1 MFVISHPSIE
11 TKSEQF
17 PVFLS
22 NDCWFFQYHI
32 FLLTHFP
39 NQTCVSGSH
48 SLHTRSKMRCHPS
61 CNSVHQALPLLLFSR
76 DSFRI
81 VPTTACSC
89 RLQVLLLLSI
99 SIYIACSRQS
109 FANGCLQLTELQDWI
124 SSQSYQFA
132 CSSAQCGGGGG
143 AWVCEYEL
151 SVAQGQQEAWFLLA
165 TTLNF
170 RWHFYCLWDMENFPP
185 RGQLSSPC
193 FLRSR

>member
-39 NQTCVSGSH
+39 NQICVSGSH
-48 SLHTRSKMRCHPS
+48 SLYTRSKMRCHPS

-89 RLQVLLLLSI
+89 CLQVLLLLSI

-109 FANGCLQLTELQDWI
+109 FADRCLQLTELQDWI

-143 AWVCEYEL
+143 CLGVWKWTFSCPRTTGSLVSACYHFKL
-151 SVAQGQQEAWFLLA
+151 SLTFLL
-165 TTLNF
+165 F
-170 RWHFYCLWDMENFPP
+170 VGYGKF
-185 RGQLSSPC
+185 SS
-193 FLRSR
+193 